1 MLELV
6 GKRLPNFAIIDQEN
20 IKSTILH
27 LEPHNYWVYYVNINL
42 RQQYGISVA
51 ESKTW
56 NVPVASRSEES
67 PHIRESKIVLDS
79 GFHVRI
85 PHTGFHTCLAEFGF
99 WTQSLLGFRILWPVF
114 QIPKP
119 RAQLFEGQLALN
131 PGLTLTRVSFSC
143 VQKHFL
149 R

>member
-51 ESKTW
+51 ESKT
-56 NVPVASRSEES
+56 
-67 PHIRESKIVLDS
+67 
-79 GFHVRI
+79 
-85 PHTGFHTCLAEFGF
+85 
-99 WTQSLLGFRILWPVF
+99 
-114 QIPKP
+114 
-119 RAQLFEGQLALN
+119 
-131 PGLTLTRVSFSC
+131 
-143 VQKHFL
+143 
-149 R
+149 